1 MSEVI
6 DSSSDSQ
13 PSAFSPSVMALD
25 VSAVSYESGREALQL
40 AVDGDGNI
48 QEIAWL
54 LEQEAQEHWNSSSLD
69 PTGGASDEPV
79 SCDHHT
85 ALGVAASAGHM
96 DAVERLLE
104 AGADPNAL
112 VHERGISVLE
122 AAAAQG
128 QLIIVQK
135 LLEAGAHPDHSGE
148 GSGATPLIAAA
159 DTGHIEICK
168 ALLQSGA
175 DVSISKSYWDD
186 ISVKEVHC
194 SAIASAGETSNITL
208 LELFLGLVEDA
219 DEAFDQDDLN
229 VAVAEGRQKDSARLL
244 RTRKFLNR
252 SGTSINNALV

>member
-1 MSEVI
+1 M
-6 DSSSDSQ
+6 
-13 PSAFSPSVMALD
+13 
-25 VSAVSYESGREALQL
+25 
-40 AVDGDGNI
+40 
-48 QEIAWL
+48 
-54 LEQEAQEHWNSSSLD
+54 
-69 PTGGASDEPV
+69 
-79 SCDHHT
+79 
-85 ALGVAASAGHM
+85 
-96 DAVERLLE
+96 
-104 AGADPNAL
+104 
-112 VHERGISVLE
+112 LE

-194 SAIASAGETSNITL
+194 LAVASAGETSNITL

-219 DEAFDQDDLN
+219 DEAFDQEDLN

-244 RTRKFLNR
+244 RTRGFLDR
-252 SGTSINNALV
+252 SRTSINNALVKATETGNMLVLQRLLDAGADITAQYGVIGPNAIATAASWGHMEAMNKLLQAGSDQDNLSAAALKAALQSAVDAGNTAFVEPLLQAGADTTEIDIREAAS